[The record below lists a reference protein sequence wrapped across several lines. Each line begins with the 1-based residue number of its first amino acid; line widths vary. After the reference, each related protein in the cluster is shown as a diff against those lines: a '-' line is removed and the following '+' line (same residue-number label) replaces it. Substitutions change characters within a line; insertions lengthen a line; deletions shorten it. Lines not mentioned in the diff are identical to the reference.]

1 MLFFQLLDR
10 KDKRPD
16 FSLQLFPLLLFFLG
30 QMDKERVVD
39 VRIQERLLCD
49 FIFRMQG
56 IPKAEFE

>member
-16 FSLQLFPLLLFFLG
+16 FSLQLFPLLLFFLR
-30 QMDKERVVD
+30 QMDKERVID
-39 VRIQERLLCD
+39 VRIQEWLLGD

-56 IPKAEFE
+56 IPKTEFE